1 MNPIIT
7 SSKVMQNFTVC
18 ISQPIRERMNIKK
31 GDQVII
37 SMDQNGEVKLT
48 KAISSLGELAGIGKK
63 VSSLGGWGVSRNGRE
78 MDHERDKP
86 LRSRA

>member
-18 ISQPIRERMNIKK
+18 ISQPIRERMNLKK
-31 GDQVII
+31 GDHVVI

-48 KAISSLGELAGIGKK
+48 KGISSLDELAGIGKESFK
-63 VSSLGGWGVSRNGRE
+63 TLGGGEAFLKN
-78 MDHERDKP
+78 ERKGWN
-86 LRSRA
+86 L

>member
-18 ISQPIRERMNIKK
+18 ISQPIRDRMNIKK

-48 KAISSLGELAGIGKK
+48 KAISSLDELAGIGEKSFK
-63 VSSLGGWGVSRNGRE
+63 LLGGGEAFLKN
-78 MDHERDKP
+78 ERKEWN
-86 LRSRA
+86 L